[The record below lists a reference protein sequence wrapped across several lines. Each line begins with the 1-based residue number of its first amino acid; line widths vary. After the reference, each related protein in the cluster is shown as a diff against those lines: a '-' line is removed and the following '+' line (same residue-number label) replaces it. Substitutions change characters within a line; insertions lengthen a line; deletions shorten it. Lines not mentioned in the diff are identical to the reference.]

1 MKTKTT
7 HAHYSTSALTSKPHA
22 VHAGFTL
29 LEMVIVLGIISMI
42 MGGAIFLMRG
52 ISDSA
57 ALTGV
62 RTDFEHINT
71 ALLTYRTSTGGNF
84 PTTQQGLM
92 ALVEKPASAPRPR
105 DWGQTLDNLP
115 KDPWGN
121 EYHYKFPGSKDKS
134 RPELICYGKDGV
146 EGTDDDMSSQDPR

>member
-7 HAHYSTSALTSKPHA
+7 HAHGSTPPVSSISHA

-42 MGGAIFLMRG
+42 MGGAIFLMKG
-52 ISDSA
+52 ISNSA
-57 ALTGV
+57 ALTVV
-62 RTDFEHINT
+62 RGDFDNINNN
-71 ALLTYRTSTGGNF
+71 LLMYQSNAGNF

-92 ALVEKPASAPRPR
+92 ATVEKPASAPRPR
-105 DWGQTLDNLP
+105 DWVQTMDQIP

-121 EYHYKFPGSKDKS
+121 EYHYKFPGSKDRS
-134 RPELICYGKDGV
+134 RPELMSYGKDGLQ
-146 EGTDDDMSSQDPR
+146 GTDDDMSSQDPR

>member
-7 HAHYSTSALTSKPHA
+7 HAHGSTPPVSSISYA

-42 MGGAIFLMRG
+42 MGGAIFLMKG
-52 ISDSA
+52 ISNSA
-57 ALTGV
+57 AITVV
-62 RTDFEHINT
+62 RSDFEQITNNLLMYQNT
-71 ALLTYRTSTGGNF
+71 AGNF

-92 ALVEKPASAPRPR
+92 ATVEKPASGPRPR
-105 DWGQTLDNLP
+105 YWTQSMDQIP

-121 EYHYKFPGSKDKS
+121 EYHYKFPGSKDRS
-134 RPELICYGKDGV
+134 QPELISYGKDGLQ
-146 EGTDDDMSSQDPR
+146 GTDDDMSSQDPR